1 MNAQLIGNLILQF
14 VLIGLNAIFA
24 CAEIAVLSINENKL
38 TKMAEE
44 GNKKARRLEK
54 LTQNPA
60 RFLATIQVAITLSGF
75 LGSAFAADN
84 FSDVIVAQFVKAGV
98 AIPAETLNTIAVVV
112 ITILLSFITLVFGEL
127 VPKRLAMR
135 KTESMALGLSGTVSF
150 ISKAFAPLVWL
161 LTVSTN
167 GILRLLG
174 IDPHADE
181 TEVSEED
188 ILMMADAGTEK
199 GVIDEEENFIIQNVF
214 DFDDLSV
221 GEFMT
226 HRTEVVMLW
235 NEDSIEEWRKTIF
248 ETTHTYF
255 PICEDSADQIIGILD
270 TRLFFRLPEQTK
282 EIALE
287 RATMKPYFVSSH
299 TKADDLFREMK
310 TTKNHFA
317 IVIDEF
323 GGTDGIVTI
332 NDLIEQLVGELEET
346 PDEIINVNELTYDIE
361 GDTELTK
368 IERELKTDFESDAA
382 TFNGWIMEQM
392 GIIPEKGEE
401 FRYEKFTVTIL
412 DSDEKLVLKARLTID
427 PPEEEEE

>member
-1 MNAQLIGNLILQF
+1 MNTQLIGQLILQLI
-14 VLIGLNAIFA
+14 LIGLNAIFA
-24 CAEIAVLSINENKL
+24 CAEIAVLSFNENKL
-38 TKMAEE
+38 SKMAEE

-54 LTQNPA
+54 LTRNPA

-84 FSDVIVAQFVKAGV
+84 FSDIIVEQLLKTGIN
-98 AIPAETLNTIAVVV
+98 IPAATLNTIAVVI
-112 ITILLSFITLVFGEL
+112 ITILLSFLTLVFGEL

-161 LTVSTN
+161 LTISTN

-174 IDPHADE
+174 IDPNADDS
-181 TEVSEED
+181 EVSEED
-188 ILMMADAGTEK
+188 IRMMADAGTEK
-199 GVIDEEENFIIQNVF
+199 GVIDEEENILIQNVF
-214 DFDDLSV
+214 EFDDLSV
-221 GEFMT
+221 GEIMT

-235 NEDSIEEWRKTIF
+235 NEDTMDEWKKTIF
-248 ETTHTYF
+248 ENAHTYY

-287 RATMKPYFVSSH
+287 RATQKPFFVSTQ

-310 TTKNHFA
+310 VTKNHFA
-317 IVIDEF
+317 VAIDEF
-323 GGTDGIVTI
+323 GGTDGIITI

-346 PDEIINVNELTYDIE
+346 PDEIVEIDEFTYDIE

-368 IERELKTDFESDAA
+368 VERELKTDFESDAA
-382 TFNGWIMEQM
+382 TLNGWIIEQM
-392 GIIPEKGEE
+392 GNIPEKGEE
-401 FRYEKFTVTIL
+401 FHYDKFTVNITE
-412 DSDEKLVLKARLTID
+412 SDEKLVLKARLTID
-427 PPEEEEE
+427 PPAEEEE

>member
-1 MNAQLIGNLILQF
+1 MNTQLIGNLILQF
-14 VLIGLNAIFA
+14 VLIGLNAVFA
-24 CAEIAVLSINENKL
+24 CAEIAILSINENKL
-38 TKMAEE
+38 SKMAEE

-84 FSDVIVAQFVKAGV
+84 FSDIIVSKLVEAGIAV
-98 AIPAETLNTIAVVV
+98 PAETLNTIAVLV

-150 ISKAFAPLVWL
+150 ISKAFTPLVWL

-167 GILRLLG
+167 GILRLFG

-181 TEVSEED
+181 NEVSEED

-214 DFDDLSV
+214 AFDELSV

-226 HRTEVVMLW
+226 HRTEVEMLW
-235 NEDSIEEWRKTIF
+235 KEDTMEEWKKTIF
-248 ETTHTYF
+248 LSSHRHF

-270 TRLFFRLPEQTK
+270 THAFFRLPEQTK

-287 RATMKPYFVSSH
+287 RATLKPYFVSSL
-299 TKADDLFREMK
+299 TKADDLFRQMK
-310 TTKNHFA
+310 ESKNSFA
-317 IVIDEF
+317 VVIDEF

-346 PDEIINVNELTYDIE
+346 PNEIISINELTYDIE
-361 GDTELTK
+361 GDAELTK
-368 IERELKTDFESDAA
+368 IERELKTDFQSDAA
-382 TFNGWIMEQM
+382 TFKSSALQLYQVTPTEDNIEPANANIASGH
-392 GIIPEKGEE
+392 II
-401 FRYEKFTVTIL
+401 
-412 DSDEKLVLKARLTID
+412 
-427 PPEEEEE
+427 